1 MSSSEPVSG
10 REAAVPRGIDPRGID
25 PRGPRFVAALTSVVL
40 AVALVT
46 GSVWVLALQVAVF
59 AIGAALGISASPYGW
74 AFRTFVRPRL
84 GPPSERED
92 PAPPR
97 FAQGVGLAVTG
108 IGLVLALAGVPFA
121 VEVSAGLALVA
132 ALLNAVF
139 GLCLGCLMYLRLA
152 RLRAPATP

>member
-1 MSSSEPVSG
+1 MSSSESLSRAGAGPV
-10 REAAVPRGIDPRGID
+10 EGID

-40 AVALVT
+40 ATALVT

-59 AIGAALGISASPYGW
+59 AIGAVLGISASPYAW
-74 AFRTFVRPRL
+74 AFRTFARPRR

-108 IGLVLALAGVPFA
+108 LGLALA
-121 VEVSAGLALVA
+121 
-132 ALLNAVF
+132 LL
-139 GLCLGCLMYLRLA
+139 G
-152 RLRAPATP
+152 